1 MGLWMVY
8 WLRLCSVQAVHTF
21 ADLHKKELGGK
32 GGGRVLFF
40 SSRHALHQHRPA
52 GNLCLPKNSFFAL
65 FQKGSLW
72 SPASGIKVQSKK
84 MKNMLRTKK
93 ESLAINDMWREKIF
107 QKWTKFWRIRWTFLL
122 CFSEILYI
130 ASAMSSWSA
139 LYQNGNKGRKR
150 RKNQVVASL
159 TSLSQQSRIN
169 HHASPPRQLMF
180 NSVCRR
186 ELWSR
191 GRRRSPRWWRWG
203 GTQHGPA
210 WHLLLPGLSY
220 CWGKASKVRKRMFN
234 SLYFIGNWVPGE
246 WFKLGLLWVFCH
258 PSRGAVCYR
267 T

>member
-1 MGLWMVY
+1 MHQLLTNRAQSGIRDQIRHPFRKIKEKE
-8 WLRLCSVQAVHTF
+8 RLVCLPKALFRADWPSSHVRGQSPSKRSVWFCVSDKCKDVRREWDCGWFIGWGCAGRVHTF

-122 CFSEILYI
+122 CF
-130 ASAMSSWSA
+130 
-139 LYQNGNKGRKR
+139 
-150 RKNQVVASL
+150 
-159 TSLSQQSRIN
+159 
-169 HHASPPRQLMF
+169 
-180 NSVCRR
+180 
-186 ELWSR
+186 
-191 GRRRSPRWWRWG
+191 
-203 GTQHGPA
+203 
-210 WHLLLPGLSY
+210 
-220 CWGKASKVRKRMFN
+220 
-234 SLYFIGNWVPGE
+234 
-246 WFKLGLLWVFCH
+246 
-258 PSRGAVCYR
+258 
-267 T
+267 